1 MSAWYFLH
9 KRCETVDEFLE
20 KVEKDLVYENQSL
33 PGSSIWLF
41 RGQNTESYPLLPK
54 AMRSEFRT
62 QFVEPTFKC
71 VKKVLLSDSYPQFE
85 WNHDHEKKVYIYV
98 QRKLEDRIVRRFAEF
113 ADEAHLDVPT
123 DSKLELGGEYRAID
137 ARDLH
142 ELIAG
147 RLPTFRDPTSVVDA
161 LAQHH
166 GIPTRLLD
174 WTRSPYVAAFFA
186 AYADR
191 KTVKRL
197 KMDKHHRMAVW
208 ALQFL
213 TPMRE
218 NRLKVVTQLRSRIG
232 NLKQQDGVFIFDSR
246 ADDKYTPEDLWKKL
260 DEEFRSDDSYQSLG
274 YKFTLPFMLQDDL
287 LDRLEGLG
295 LYADDLWP
303 RRNVDGKPDFDT
315 VACKTL
321 QRHIRHPYSLL
332 FGGSL

>member
-1 MSAWYFLH
+1 MSSWYFLP
-9 KRCETVDEFLE
+9 KRCESVDEFFEKLE
-20 KVEKDLVYENQSL
+20 TYIVHENRLL

-41 RGQNTESYPLLPK
+41 RGQNIDSYPLLPK
-54 AMRSEFRT
+54 AMRKEFQA
-62 QFVEPTFKC
+62 QFVEPTFEY
-71 VKKVLLSDSYPQFE
+71 VKDVLTSGRYGGLN
-85 WNHDHEKKVYIYV
+85 WNNRHERLVFIYV

-113 ADEAHLDVPT
+113 ADEAHLDIPT

-137 ARDLH
+137 AHDLH
-142 ELIAG
+142 QLANG
-147 RLPTFRDPTSVVDA
+147 VLPSLRDPTSVVDA

-174 WTRSPYVAAFFA
+174 WTRSPDIAAFFA
-186 AYADR
+186 AYAER

-197 KMDKHHRMAVW
+197 RKDKHHRMAVW

-218 NRLKVVTQLRSRIG
+218 SDLKVVTQLRSRIG
-232 NLKQQDGVFIFDSR
+232 NLKAQDGVFIFDSR
-246 ADDKYTPEDLWKKL
+246 ADEKYTPEDKWKNL
-260 DEEFRSDDSYQSLG
+260 DEEFGSDNSYNTRG
-274 YKFTLPFMLQDDL
+274 YKFTLPFILQDDL
-287 LDRLEGLG
+287 LDRLEQRG
-295 LYADDLWP
+295 LYADHLWP
-303 RRNVDGKPDFDT
+303 RRHVDGKPDFET